1 MNLNWFLNNREVIK
15 NLAINTG
22 TSQSPTFTALCTT
35 SEVELTTDFEEKDF
49 YVFCDAIKRSIITGA
64 KMSIDATVKIDINNA
79 AIQEVLGNIHALIEN
94 GTVAQFNNVLV
105 QFELLEKVETNTLT
119 YVKYQVPV
127 VMKFSDLGGASED
140 EGEFAL
146 EMVINGKGVTIT
158 A

>member
-22 TSQSPTFTALCTT
+22 TSQSPTFTTMCTT
-35 SEVELTTDFEEKDF
+35 SEVGLTTDFEEKDF

-64 KMSIDATVKIDINNA
+64 KMSIDATVKIDINNT
-79 AIQEVLGNIHALIEN
+79 AIQSVLGNIHTLIKD

-105 QFELLEKVETNTLT
+105 QFELLETVTNNVLT

>member
-15 NLAINTG
+15 NLAINTA
-22 TSQSPTFTALCTT
+22 TSQSPTFTTMCTT
-35 SEVELTTDFEEKDF
+35 SEVGLTTDFEEKDF

-64 KMSIDATVKIDINNA
+64 KMSIDATVKIDINNT

-105 QFELLEKVETNTLT
+105 QFELLEKVTNDVLT
-119 YVKYQVPV
+119 YIKYQVPV

>member
-15 NLAINTG
+15 NLAIDTG
-22 TSQSPTFTALCTT
+22 TSQSPTFTTMCTT
-35 SEVELTTDFEEKDF
+35 SEVGLTTDFEEKDF

-64 KMSIDATVKIDINNA
+64 KMSIDATVKIDINNT
-79 AIQEVLGNIHALIEN
+79 AIQSILGNIHSLIEN

-105 QFELLEKVETNTLT
+105 QFELLEKVTTNTLP

>member
-22 TSQSPTFTALCTT
+22 TSQSPTFATMCTT
-35 SEVELTTDFEEKDF
+35 SEVGLTTDFEEKDF

-64 KMSIDATVKIDINNA
+64 KMSIDATVKIDINNT
-79 AIQEVLGNIHALIEN
+79 AIQEVLGNIHALIKD

-105 QFELLEKVETNTLT
+105 QFELLETVTSNVLT

>member
-22 TSQSPTFTALCTT
+22 TSQSPTFTTMCTT
-35 SEVELTTDFEEKDF
+35 SEVGLTTDFEEKDF

-64 KMSIDATVKIDINNA
+64 KMSIDATVKIDINNT
-79 AIQEVLGNIHALIEN
+79 AIQSVLGNIHTLIKD

-105 QFELLEKVETNTLT
+105 QFELLETVNANVLT